1 MNASILLIT
10 GWGGGTQLLEPL
22 QHKLQQ
28 QGYIVELINIFNAF
42 DAETL
47 QHHVELARRFDVI
60 IGWSLGGQ
68 LATLLVQQ
76 LEQQFSEQKILISL
90 ASNPCFVAQPNWS
103 TAMPQETF
111 KQFKQSF
118 QQDAVATLKRFGFLV
133 CQGADSAKKDFIQM
147 QKQIKPQP
155 ISLLEQGLVLLEQ
168 LNLAKTLAHYTGQQ
182 LHVFAEKDAL
192 VPCEIIQ
199 NMQQLLAENVK
210 VVSIEH
216 ASHGFPCFQVEQT
229 MQIIEDFLK
238 QPLQAV

>member
-28 QGYIVELINIFNAF
+28 QGHHVELINIFNAL
-42 DAETL
+42 DADIL
-47 QHHVELARRFDVI
+47 QQHVELAHRFDVI
-60 IGWSLGGQ
+60 MGWSLGGQ
-68 LATLLVQQ
+68 LATLLTQQ
-76 LEQQFSEQKILISL
+76 LQQQYAEQKTLITL

-111 KQFKQSF
+111 KQFKLSF

-147 QKQIKPQP
+147 QKLIKPQP

-168 LNLAKTLAHYTGQQ
+168 LNLTKTLAHYTGRQ
-182 LHVFAEKDAL
+182 LHVFAQHDAL

-199 NMQQLLAENVK
+199 NMQQLLTENVK

-216 ASHGFPCFQVEQT
+216 ASHGFPHFHVEQT

>member
-1 MNASILLIT
+1 MNKSILLIT

-28 QGYIVELINIFNAF
+28 QGYVVELINIFNAL
-42 DAETL
+42 DTDVL
-47 QHHVELARRFDVI
+47 QQHVELAHRFDVI
-60 IGWSLGGQ
+60 MGWSLGGQ

-76 LEQQFSEQKILISL
+76 LEQQYAEQKILINF
-90 ASNPCFVAQPNWS
+90 ASNPCFVAQATWS

-111 KQFKQSF
+111 KQFKLSF

-147 QKQIKPQP
+147 QKLIKSQP

-168 LNLAKTLAHYTGQQ
+168 LNLAKTLAHYTGKQ
-182 LHVFAEKDAL
+182 LHVFAQQDAL
-192 VPCEIIQ
+192 VPCEIIP

>member
-68 LATLLVQQ
+68 LTTLLVQQ

-147 QKQIKPQP
+147 QKLIKPQSV
-155 ISLLEQGLVLLEQ
+155 SLLEQGLVLLEQ
-168 LNLAKTLAHYTGQQ
+168 LNLSETLAHYTGQQ
-182 LHVFAEKDAL
+182 LHVFAQQDAL
-192 VPCEIIQ
+192 VPCEIIP
-199 NMQQLLAENVK
+199 NMQQLLAGKAKIVA
-210 VVSIEH
+210 IEQV
-216 ASHGFPCFQVEQT
+216 SHGFPCFEVEQT
-229 MQIIEDFLK
+229 VQIIQDFLK

>member
-1 MNASILLIT
+1 MNKSILLIT

-28 QGYIVELINIFNAF
+28 QGYVVELINIFNAL
-42 DAETL
+42 DTDVL
-47 QHHVELARRFDVI
+47 QQHVELAHRFDVI
-60 IGWSLGGQ
+60 MGWSLGGQ

-76 LEQQFSEQKILISL
+76 LEQQYAEQKTLITF

-103 TAMPQETF
+103 TAMSQETF
-111 KQFKQSF
+111 KQFKLSF

-147 QKQIKPQP
+147 QKLIKPQP

-182 LHVFAEKDAL
+182 LHVFAQQDAL
-192 VPCEIIQ
+192 VPCEIIP

-229 MQIIEDFLK
+229 MQIIEDLLK

>member
-28 QGYIVELINIFNAF
+28 QGHHVELINIFNAL
-42 DAETL
+42 DEEIL
-47 QHHVELARRFDVI
+47 QQHVELAHRFDVI
-60 IGWSLGGQ
+60 MGWSLGGQ
-68 LATLLVQQ
+68 LATILTQQ
-76 LEQQFSEQKILISL
+76 LQQQYAEQKTLITL

-111 KQFKQSF
+111 KQFKLSF

-147 QKQIKPQP
+147 QKLIKPQP

-168 LNLAKTLAHYTGQQ
+168 LNLTETLAHYTGQQ
-182 LHVFAEKDAL
+182 LHVFAQHDAL
-192 VPCEIIQ
+192 VPCEIIH
-199 NMQQLLAENVK
+199 NMQKLLTENVK

-216 ASHGFPCFQVEQT
+216 ASHGFPRFHVEQT

>member
-1 MNASILLIT
+1 
-10 GWGGGTQLLEPL
+10 
-22 QHKLQQ
+22 
-28 QGYIVELINIFNAF
+28 
-42 DAETL
+42 
-47 QHHVELARRFDVI
+47 
-60 IGWSLGGQ
+60 
-68 LATLLVQQ
+68 
-76 LEQQFSEQKILISL
+76 
-90 ASNPCFVAQPNWS
+90 
-103 TAMPQETF
+103 MPHETF

>member
-147 QKQIKPQP
+147 QKLIKPQSV
-155 ISLLEQGLVLLEQ
+155 SLLEQGLVLLEQ
-168 LNLAKTLAHYTGQQ
+168 LNLSETLAHYTGQQ
-182 LHVFAEKDAL
+182 LHVFAQQDAL
-192 VPCEIIQ
+192 VPCEIIP
-199 NMQQLLAENVK
+199 NMQQLLAGKAKIVA
-210 VVSIEH
+210 IEQV
-216 ASHGFPCFQVEQT
+216 SHGFPCFEVEQT
-229 MQIIEDFLK
+229 VQIIQDFLK